1 MTLAR
6 NSSGLPLAPSLVQT
20 AAEALP
26 ADASPAW
33 QDLALSVVGLHP
45 GGAPA
50 LRHAY
55 DAAVDPLHFAN
66 IQLAISPGQE
76 EADLPILSFG
86 LKAEEPC
93 RRFCSKGEIAP
104 QPVFGPWSSEEAEA
118 ADWIMLVR
126 AAGGRFQWLQLGDE
140 TVWLGAPVEGLEE
153 VTALMDSLT
162 PSARLQTVAIVKP
175 ILRANGG
182 FF

>member
-1 MTLAR
+1 MTHDQ
-6 NSSGLPLAPSLVQT
+6 NPGGSPLPLPLTRV
-20 AAEALP
+20 AADALP
-26 ADASPAW
+26 VDASAAW
-33 QDLALSVVGLHP
+33 KDLALAVVSLHP
-45 GGAPA
+45 NAPA
-50 LRHAY
+50 VLRHAY
-55 DAAVDPLHFAN
+55 DAAVDPLQFAN
-66 IQLAISPGQE
+66 IQLGTWPGQE
-76 EADLPILSFG
+76 GLDLPVLSFG
-86 LKAEEPC
+86 PKAEEPC
-93 RRFCSKGEIAP
+93 RRFGSQGEIAP

-118 ADWIMLVR
+118 ADWIVRFR

-162 PSARLQTVAIVKP
+162 PSARLQTAAIVKP

>member
-45 GGAPA
+45 SGAPA

-66 IQLAISPGQE
+66 IQLATSPGQE

-93 RRFCSKGEIAP
+93 RRFGSQGEVAP

-126 AAGGRFQWLQLGDE
+126 AAGGRFQWLQLGNE